1 MSEAASSTRKKTDE
15 LRDSPLHKESIE
27 ELVDIYAIK
36 AMSPIQE
43 SENKHRMQT
52 GKNTIFTSFR
62 NNKT

>member
-1 MSEAASSTRKKTDE
+1 MSEAASSTRKKTAE

-43 SENKHRMQT
+43 SENKHCMQT